1 MNIANF
7 KIIFRAFNKQKLST
21 LLSILV
27 LSVGIASFMVILI
40 YIQYEKSF
48 DKSWNESEN
57 IYRIALEKTLKNGN
71 TTTSANN
78 YAGLSRVITNE
89 IPEVQ
94 TSTGLWADVV
104 TAYTHD
110 NYLKDVKLFWGDI
123 SFFSVFN
130 CAFIAGSGTDPFPTL
145 QSAVIS
151 ESAAI
156 QLFGTNN
163 PLNERFKLN
172 EGWEFIVAGVFKD
185 IPLNSHL
192 KIDLL
197 ISRESLFYYMRHF
210 DANTST
216 LRIEQVEGPN
226 EPSPLTMWLWQNPQS
241 YTYIRLKNNS
251 NIATVI
257 QDFDPV
263 YKKYTQHLLTNGEK
277 SKFILQPIRSIHF
290 DSHLENELSPNSDRN
305 TIIALNIIA
314 FLILLMSW
322 VIFINFQIT
331 QSIERSKEVGLKKI
345 AGAGFSNL
353 SLQVFLLS
361 ALINLAGMAMAFVF
375 FLIIHEQL
383 SQYLGISSSLTLGTY
398 LFGFTGTFIL
408 GTVIG
413 CLYPSIFL
421 FPKKAQSL
429 LSKNFIQK
437 NDGFNLRRILVV
449 FQFAASIGLL
459 IASTVIILQVQYMK
473 KKNIGLNIQNTIY
486 TYTPMSMIKK
496 DGAFDTLKSFMEGTN
511 QIPGV
516 KGVTVNSCIPGKEI
530 NFHSNSVYMTSHPEN
545 KGDNFGILTIDH
557 RYEDVFNP
565 VLIAGRMYNID
576 DRIGNNQLIVNEEAA
591 RKLGYNNPEA
601 VVGKYVMISVND
613 FLAIPESPYQIIGV
627 IKDFHQESLRKPI
640 EPLLLINEN
649 RWKYDV
655 GYISILLGNADTQ
668 TTIETI
674 KQKWDLFYPDDSF
687 HYRFTSDTYL
697 AQMNADTKLAVIF
710 TGFTVLSI
718 FLAALGLLGI
728 TANAAKKRTKEIG
741 IRKVFGARIYD
752 ILILLNKEIL
762 KWIAVA
768 FIIASP
774 ISWYAMQKWLENYAY
789 KTSLNWW
796 IFGTAGVV
804 ALAVAFLTVSIQSWN
819 AAARN
824 PVECLRYE

>member
-1 MNIANF
+1 MYITDL
-7 KIIFRAFNKQKLST
+7 KIVFRTLGRQKLST
-21 LLSILV
+21 FLSILV
-27 LSVGIASFMVILI
+27 LSVGMASFMVILF

-71 TTTSANN
+71 TTSTASN

-94 TSTGLWADVV
+94 TATGLWADVV
-104 TAYTHD
+104 TAYTHE
-110 NYLKDVKLFWGDI
+110 NYLKDVKLFWGDT

-130 CAFIAGSGTDPFPTL
+130 RAFIAGSGKDPFPTL

-151 ESAAI
+151 ESTAI
-156 QLFGTNN
+156 QLFGTNS

-192 KIDLL
+192 KIDFI
-197 ISRESLFYYMRHF
+197 ISRESLFYYMRNF

-216 LRIEQVEGPN
+216 LRIEQVEGSN
-226 EPSPLTMWLWQNPQS
+226 EPSPVTMWLWQNPQS
-241 YTYIRLKNNS
+241 YTYIRLKNKS
-251 NIATVI
+251 NIASVV
-257 QDFDPV
+257 QDFDHI
-263 YKKYTQHLLTNGEK
+263 YEKYTQHLLTNGEK
-277 SKFILQPIRSIHF
+277 SRFILQPIKSIHF
-290 DSHLENELSPNSDRN
+290 DSHLENEMSPNSDRN
-305 TIIALNIIA
+305 TLIALNIIA

-345 AGAGFSNL
+345 AGAGFSDL
-353 SLQVFLLS
+353 SFQVFLQS
-361 ALINLAGMAMAFVF
+361 ALINFAGMVLAFVF
-375 FLIIHEQL
+375 FVTIREQI

-398 LFGFTGTFIL
+398 LYGFIGILIL
-408 GTVIG
+408 GTAIG
-413 CLYPSIFL
+413 CLYSSISI

-437 NDGFNLRRILVV
+437 NDSFSLRRNLVV

-473 KKNIGLNIQNTIY
+473 KKDIGLNIQNTIY

-496 DGAFDTLKSFMEGTN
+496 NGAFDKLKAFIEDVN

-530 NFHSNSVYMTSHPEN
+530 NFHSSSVYMPDHPE
-545 KGDNFGILTIDH
+545 KRGDNFGILTIDH
-557 RYEDVFNP
+557 WYEDVFNP

-591 RKLGYNNPEA
+591 HILGYNNPES
-601 VVGKYVMISVND
+601 VVGQYVMISVSD
-613 FLAIPESPYQIIGV
+613 FLTIQESPYQVIGV

-640 EPLLLINEN
+640 EPLLLFNNN

-655 GYISILLGNADTQ
+655 GYISVLLGNADTQ
-668 TTIETI
+668 STIEAI
-674 KQKWDLFYPDDSF
+674 KQKWDLFYPDDPF
-687 HYRFTSDTYL
+687 NYRFTGDTYL

-710 TGFTVLSI
+710 TSFTGLSI

-728 TANAAKKRTKEIG
+728 AANAAKKRTKEIG
-741 IRKVFGARIYD
+741 IRKVNGARIYD
-752 ILILLNKEIL
+752 IIILLNKDIL

-768 FIIASP
+768 SIIASP

-789 KTSLNWW
+789 KTSLDWW
-796 IFGTAGVV
+796 IFGTAGIV
-804 ALAVAFLTVSIQSWN
+804 ALAVALLTVSIQSWK